1 MKSKIGIVGLGKLGL
16 PIACALAKRNFNVMG
31 IEKSRDRRI
40 QIQDFDSSIVEPEVL
55 KLLRW
60 FHDNPGSF
68 TLGTCLPCA
77 IHFAETLLV
86 ILPTPSETSGAFSGK
101 FLFQVSDHIGRILG
115 ALKENKYI
123 LIVILSTVMPGTMD
137 KIKKIIETASNK
149 ECGKDFDLCYSPELV
164 AIGSIIKTYL
174 NPDFVIIGE
183 SNSEAGKR
191 LENIYK
197 QLFLNNPPIIHMD
210 YTNAEICKIALN
222 AYITTKI
229 SFANTLA
236 EICEKVPDANV
247 DIITSTIGRDTRIG
261 TRFFKGALGY
271 SGYCFPRDGK
281 ALLSLASSVNIH
293 APISIGTDTVN
304 ERQPERIVDWVKN
317 LLPKDRGSIGI
328 GILGI
333 AFKPDTNEIE
343 ESQGLKIAK
352 MIADDGILV
361 RVFDPLVGKNDLEH
375 ILYPRSNVHWGFDIE
390 IILKHSDIVV
400 IANPC
405 KEFKGLEPED
415 FKEGS
420 TIMDCW
426 RILDASK
433 FENQKKVKYFA
444 IGVWSDK

>member
-1 MKSKIGIVGLGKLGL
+1 MKSKVGIVGLGKLGL
-16 PIACALAKRNFNVMG
+16 PIACALAKRDFQVMG

-40 QIQDFDSSIVEPEVL
+40 QIQDFDSSIVEPEIL

-60 FHDNPGSF
+60 FHDNQGSF

-77 IHFAETLLV
+77 IHFAETLFI

-164 AIGSIIKTYL
+164 AIGKIIDSYL

-183 SNSEAGKR
+183 SNPEAGKR
-191 LENIYK
+191 LEKLYK
-197 QLFLNNPPIIHMD
+197 QLFLNNPPVIHMN
-210 YTNAEICKIALN
+210 YTNAEICKISLN
-222 AYITTKI
+222 AYVTTKI

-236 EICEKVPDANV
+236 EICERVLGANV
-247 DIITSTIGRDTRIG
+247 DTITSTIGQDSRIG

-271 SGYCFPRDGK
+271 AGFCFCRDPK
-281 ALLSLASSVNIH
+281 ALTYLASQVG
-293 APISIGTDTVN
+293 IGTPLSIATDVIN
-304 ERQPERIVDWVKN
+304 DRQPERIVNLVKN
-317 LLPKDRGSIGI
+317 LLPEDRGLIGI

-405 KEFKGLEPED
+405 KEFKDLELED

-420 TIMDCW
+420 TIIDCW
-426 RILDASK
+426 RILDVSK
-433 FENQKKVKYFA
+433 FQNQKRVKYFA
-444 IGVWSDK
+444 VGIYRD